1 MEKLV
6 KVFTEID
13 FDASKLKSPKLEKA
27 ITGKASESFHLV
39 ISLEDFADIEVYQ
52 ELNFKIKNFRF
63 PTTFSFTVRNSVNAL
78 DAFDMFVAHYLEN
91 DYLGK
96 ELKNCKAKFELGDA
110 IKISVPL
117 QSHLNIMKMWKSDIE
132 KAFDNFGLS
141 YRVELELR
149 ECDEYKKETQKLV
162 ETAQEEMRKQHQE
175 NILKSQSMGQVAK
188 PKDEIRA
195 GKAKAGK
202 MRLGDIDEDYKG
214 ITIECKM
221 FDKEIRKLSM
231 GKSLLTAKVTD
242 FSNSIVVKA
251 FEGANLDLEKMNEL
265 KTGKWYRIFGD
276 IEFDSYMKEQV
287 LKLKTITPIDEPA
300 IREDNAEV
308 KRVELHSHTK
318 MSTMDGVA
326 EASALIER
334 AARWGHKAIAITDH
348 DSVQAFPE
356 IQHAES
362 KAQKA
367 NPDFKA
373 IYGCEFT
380 MVEDTLDVVFN
391 PKDIEL
397 AKTNYVVFDF
407 ETTGLSARFDKPI
420 EFGAVK
426 VVNGSIIDRKQFFIN
441 PGITIPAVITEIT
454 GITDDM
460 VKNGLS
466 LEATTKEIFDYFAD
480 CTLVAHNAK
489 FDLGFINQLY
499 TQFGYGEL
507 KNPVIDTMTWFQ
519 AMNVETA
526 YYNLGALSRFLK
538 VTYDSG
544 VAHRAD
550 YDADVL
556 AKCLIEMIDLANK
569 KGIVTD
575 IELQNAQ
582 DIAVVGKQFG
592 RHITVLAKNSEGLKD
607 LFKAVSDAS
616 TKFIIPGKGNRTSP
630 RITRSSIEKYRK
642 NWLVGSSCVNGEVFL
657 AAKESDQ
664 KTLEQKAS
672 FYDYIEV
679 QPLSVYSHLWQTEN
693 VQGIEVVKVIIN
705 DIIATGEKLGKIV
718 VASGDVHYVDQDD
731 AIYRDILIGSKGNGG
746 AMHPLFDRKGRVKQ
760 NPEQHFRTTEE
771 MLAEFSFIDKEL
783 ARKIIIENTN
793 KIADMIEA
801 VKPLKK
807 DLYAPKMDGA
817 EEKLVKMCWDN
828 AKAKYGEDLP
838 LIVKERLEKELNAI
852 TTHGFSVIYYI
863 SHLLVKK
870 SLEDGY
876 LVGSRGSV
884 GSSIAATF
892 SNISEVN
899 PLPPHYVCKCTYS
912 EFVPVNTVLSG
923 YDLQPKPCPKCNEM
937 MLGEGHDIPFETF
950 LGFKGDKVPDID
962 LNFSGE
968 YQPIAHAYTRELF
981 GPENV
986 FRAGTISTVADKTAF
1001 GYVNGFYND
1010 RGITNIRRTEIERIA
1025 AGITGVKRTTGQHPG
1040 GIIVIPNYMDVY
1052 DFTPINFPS
1061 DDPDKDWKTTH
1072 FDFHSIHDNVLKL
1085 DILGHVD
1092 PTAIRML
1099 QDLTGID
1106 PKTIPTN
1113 DPKVM
1118 ELFTTIK
1125 AFDIEPSMVNG
1136 EITGA
1141 LGIPEF
1147 GTKFVR
1153 EMLQVTKPTSF
1164 ADLVVISGLSHGT
1177 DVYLGNAKD
1186 LIEKNGLKLKD
1197 VIGCRD
1203 DIMVYL
1209 INSGMDFTEAFNI
1222 MEFVRKGR
1230 PTAEPGKWSEYKQSM
1245 AKHGVAEW
1253 YMTSCEKI
1261 KYMFPKAH
1269 AVAYV
1274 MMAWRVAWFKTYYPR
1289 EYYATYFTL
1298 RCDVFDIKVVLQG
1311 KGAIE
1316 TRLKDIQS
1324 RLDNRELKK
1333 TVTNKELDL
1342 IPILE
1347 QSLEMLARGIN
1358 FDNLSLAKSEAR
1370 RFVINK
1376 ETGNLIPPFASIDGL
1391 GDAAAQSLIDVRQIG
1406 EIRSI
1411 EHLKEKTKLNKNHL
1425 EILKELNVITHLEE
1439 SDQITLF

>member
-1 MEKLV
+1 MEKLI
-6 KVFTEID
+6 KVFMDID
-13 FDASKLKSPKLEKA
+13 FDITKLKSPKLEKA
-27 ITGKASESFHLV
+27 VVAKDKASYHLV
-39 ISLEDFADIEVYQ
+39 ISLDEFADASTFD
-52 ELNFKIKNFRF
+52 ELTSKIKNFKF
-63 PTTFSFTVRNSVNAL
+63 PTTFNFVVRNKANL
-78 DAFDMFVAHYLEN
+78 LKTFEEFLEYYLSN

-96 ELKNCKAKFELGDA
+96 ELKNCKAKFELLDT
-110 IKISVPL
+110 IKISLPL
-117 QSHLNIMKMWKSDIE
+117 QSQLNIMKMWKDDIE
-132 KAFDNFGLS
+132 KKFRDFGFDYN
-141 YRVELELR
+141 VTLELK
-149 ECDEYKKETQKLV
+149 ECDEFKKETEKLV

-175 NILKSQSMGQVAK
+175 NILKSQSNQPAVK
-188 PKDEIRA
+188 PANEIRA
-195 GKAKAGK
+195 GKGKAGK

-251 FEGANLDLEKMNEL
+251 FEGANLDIEKMNDL
-265 KTGKWYRIFGD
+265 KVGKWYRIFGD

-287 LKLKTITPIDEPA
+287 LKLKTITPIDEPQ
-300 IREDNAEV
+300 IREDNASV

-326 EASALIER
+326 EASALVER

-356 IQHAES
+356 IQHAEA
-362 KAQKA
+362 KAQKI
-367 NPDFKA
+367 NPEFKA

-391 PKDIEL
+391 PQNREL
-397 AKTNYVVFDF
+397 AKTSYVVFDF

-426 VVNGSIIDRKQFFIN
+426 VVDGSITDKKQFFIN
-441 PGITIPAVITEIT
+441 PGISIPATITEIT

-460 VKNGLS
+460 IRGAMN
-466 LEATTKEIFDYFAD
+466 LEQAAKEVFEYFGDA
-480 CTLVAHNAK
+480 TLVAHNAK
-489 FDLGFINQLY
+489 FDLGFIEQLY
-499 TQFGYGEL
+499 SQFGLGKL
-507 KNPVIDTMTWFQ
+507 TNPVIDTMTWFQ
-519 AMNVETA
+519 AMNVESA
-526 YYNLGALSRFLK
+526 YYNLGALSRYLK
-538 VTYDSG
+538 VQYDAG

-556 AKCLIEMIDLANK
+556 AKCLIELIDIAAK
-569 KGIVTD
+569 RGITTD
-575 IELQNAQ
+575 TELQQAQ
-582 DIAVVGKQFG
+582 DITVVGKQFG
-592 RHITVLAKNSEGLKD
+592 RHIVALAKNADGLKD

-616 TKFIIPGKGNRTSP
+616 TKYIIPGKGNRTSP
-630 RITRSSIEKYRK
+630 RITRSAVEKYRT

-657 AAKESDQ
+657 AAKEASQ
-664 KTLEQKAS
+664 QVLEDKIK

-693 VQGIEVVKVIIN
+693 VQGMEVVKVILK
-705 DIIATGEKLGKIV
+705 DIIETGEKLGKTV
-718 VASGDVHYVDQDD
+718 VATGDVHYVDQDD
-731 AIYRDILIGSKGNGG
+731 AIYRDIMIGSKGNGG

-760 NPEQHFRTTEE
+760 NPEQHFRTTDE
-771 MLAEFSFIDKEL
+771 MMSEFSFIDKEL
-783 ARKIIIENTN
+783 AQKIITENTN
-793 KIADMIEA
+793 KIADSIEA

-807 DLYAPKMDGA
+807 DLYAPKMEGA
-817 EEKLVKMCWDN
+817 EEKLVEMCWAN
-828 AKAKYGEDLP
+828 ARAKYGQELP
-838 LIVKERLEKELNAI
+838 TIVKERLEKELNAI

-923 YDLQPKPCPKCNEM
+923 YDLQPKVCPKCGQT

-1010 RGITNIRRTEIERIA
+1010 RGITNVRRTEIERIA

-1099 QDLTGID
+1099 QDLTGVD

-1125 AFDIEPSMVNG
+1125 AFGIEPSQVNG

-1230 PTAEPGKWSEYKQSM
+1230 PTTEPGKWSEYKQLM

-1311 KGAIE
+1311 KTAIE
-1316 TRLKDIQS
+1316 TRLKEIQS

-1358 FDNLSLAKSEAR
+1358 FDNLSLLNSEAR

-1391 GDAAAQSLIDVRQIG
+1391 GDAAAQSIIDARVDG
-1406 EIRSI
+1406 EFRSI
-1411 EHLKEKTKLNKNHL
+1411 EQLKERTKLNKNHF
-1425 EILKELNVITHLEE
+1425 EILKELNVTSHLEE
-1439 SDQITLF
+1439 SDQISLF